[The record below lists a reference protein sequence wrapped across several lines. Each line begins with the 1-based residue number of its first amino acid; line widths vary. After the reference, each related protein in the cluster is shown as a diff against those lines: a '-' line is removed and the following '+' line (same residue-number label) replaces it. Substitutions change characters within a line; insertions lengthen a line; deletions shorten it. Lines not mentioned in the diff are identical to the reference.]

1 MEHGASRLVYT
12 STYNVVFGGQ
22 EIRNGD
28 ESTISYLPLD
38 KVQGTVYTACTLIM
52 LRSKKLLLN
61 PVTQYLLAPII
72 LEGCMVRVATVCG
85 QVRESENVGT
95 EGHEKIVCI
104 TYFPIYL

>member
-38 KVQGTVYTACTLIM
+38 KVQMFTGIHVDMHKYIGGLCAYVIHKFVVIP
-52 LRSKKLLLN
+52 RQS
-61 PVTQYLLAPII
+61 
-72 LEGCMVRVATVCG
+72 
-85 QVRESENVGT
+85 
-95 EGHEKIVCI
+95 
-104 TYFPIYL
+104 